1 MRIWIDAE
9 RRPRMRHSSAC
20 RSVLVAVSRSAL
32 PSMELTAAKN
42 GIDRELTAR
51 KMELTAAKNGI
62 DREGVVS
69 GECFTANARSSLS
82 NSDNEGSFK
91 NRLKRI
97 YIWIW
102 KYK

>member
-1 MRIWIDAE
+1 
-9 RRPRMRHSSAC
+9 
-20 RSVLVAVSRSAL
+20 
-32 PSMELTAAKN
+32 MELTAAKN

-51 KMELTAAKNGI
+51 KMELTAAKNGMTAAKNGI

-91 NRLKRI
+91 NRLKRMDMGI
-97 YIWIW
+97 
-102 KYK
+102 

>member
-1 MRIWIDAE
+1 
-9 RRPRMRHSSAC
+9 
-20 RSVLVAVSRSAL
+20 
-32 PSMELTAAKN
+32 MELTAAKN

>member
-20 RSVLVAVSRSAL
+20 RSVLVAVSSSAL
-32 PSMELTAAKN
+32 PS
-42 GIDRELTAR
+42 
-51 KMELTAAKNGI
+51 MELTAAKNGI

>member
-1 MRIWIDAE
+1 
-9 RRPRMRHSSAC
+9 
-20 RSVLVAVSRSAL
+20 
-32 PSMELTAAKN
+32 MELTAAKN

-69 GECFTANARSSLS
+69 GECFTTNARSSLS

-91 NRLKRI
+91 AREM
-97 YIWIW
+97 
-102 KYK
+102 

>member
-20 RSVLVAVSRSAL
+20 RSVLVAVSSSAL

-69 GECFTANARSSLS
+69 GECFTANARSSI
-82 NSDNEGSFK
+82 EFRQRAFK

-97 YIWIW
+97 YGYGNIN
-102 KYK
+102 KN